1 MNLKFRRCKK
11 CGNIVWSF
19 NDTDITCCGD
29 VMEEIKPNSVDASF
43 EKHIPVYEINNDK
56 ININVPHVMEENHYI
71 KWVLMVNDNEI
82 QYKEFKYTDLPK
94 ATFNYKENSIIY
106 SYCNLHGLWM
116 NNVSND
122 KTDHMSW

>member
-56 ININVPHVMEENHYI
+56 ININVPHVMEEKHYI

-94 ATFNYKENSIIY
+94 AAFNYKENSIIY

>member
-1 MNLKFRRCKK
+1 MFYFLKK

-56 ININVPHVMEENHYI
+56 ININVPHVMEEKHYI
-71 KWVLMVNDNEI
+71 K
-82 QYKEFKYTDLPK
+82 
-94 ATFNYKENSIIY
+94 
-106 SYCNLHGLWM
+106 
-116 NNVSND
+116 
-122 KTDHMSW
+122 

>member
-1 MNLKFRRCKK
+1 MNLIFRRCKK

-29 VMEEIKPNSVDASF
+29 AMEEIKPNSVDASF

-56 ININVPHVMEENHYI
+56 ININVPHVMEEKHYI
-71 KWVLMVNDNEI
+71 KWILMVNDNEI

-94 ATFNYKENSIIY
+94 VTFNYKENSIIY
-106 SYCNLHGLWM
+106 SYCNLHSLWM
-116 NNVSND
+116 NNVSKD